1 MSKRKQLPG
10 QFDDNEIEE
19 TAKGIA
25 DIAKEIVE
33 KDDKQKVTKR
43 TQSEHIEN
51 TKGTRFKSYKT
62 TDLETFSI
70 RLRPADKKR
79 LQAYFERRGLSLS
92 QGIRTIVKDFIERQ
106 GI

>member
-1 MSKRKQLPG
+1 MSTRKKIPG
-10 QFDDNEIEE
+10 QFNEDNLEE

-33 KDDKQKVTKR
+33 KSEQQKITER

-51 TKGTRFKSYKT
+51 TEGTRFKSYKT

-70 RLRPADKKR
+70 RLRPVDKKR
-79 LQAYFERRGLSLS
+79 LQAYYEKRGLTLS
-92 QGIRTIVKDFIERQ
+92 QGIRTIIKDFMERQ

>member
-1 MSKRKQLPG
+1 MSARKQLPG
-10 QFDDNEIEE
+10 QFNEDELEE

-33 KDDKQKVTKR
+33 KSEKHKVSGR
-43 TQSEHIEN
+43 THNEHIEN
-51 TKGTRFKSYKT
+51 TEGTRFKGYKT

-92 QGIRTIVKDFIERQ
+92 QGIRTILKDFMERQ